1 MDEKHIDNN
10 TTNRETFTL
19 KILFGPMFGCELN
32 LPADN
37 YFFNIHPPIKP
48 SNTGG
53 DIQEGVAN
61 MASFACKTLYI
72 PCEVDSDNLRL
83 YLTEKLEID
92 GKHGYQVDILSPNN
106 SQIALIEENVFFQQ
120 GHIRLALK
128 KHHEEWSEEL
138 STFTWA
144 KESQVSS
151 VPDILLEKSK
161 SKEIKKYLYFFL
173 VLSITFI
180 SIYIAWYTYSLQSRH
195 VASLNTILAGSP
207 APLKIIKSD
216 SEIYVFGEGYQE
228 INWLHYVLYKL
239 NETAKVIPIWT
250 AKTRKEVIK
259 KLQSKGFPVLQL
271 DLTLPEFPQL
281 YTYRKL
287 DNEQEAS
294 LKTLAYQSLPYAKR
308 IDVFFKDKKSLVKQA
323 QHGLERIQ
331 ILYRCVTT
339 DSGFALIIRD
349 DLSDS
354 ALNSLNTFI
363 TDFYNQWGDQIVSF
377 SINMNENILKDK
389 SYLNTKEG
397 YIFISPKHWYFPLN
411 KKDINYG

>member
-1 MDEKHIDNN
+1 MDDKYIDDNA
-10 TTNRETFTL
+10 TNRESFTL

-37 YFFNIHPPIKP
+37 YFFNIHPQIKQ
-48 SNTGG
+48 SNI
-53 DIQEGVAN
+53 DDDVQEGIAN

-72 PCEVDSDNLRL
+72 PCEVDSENLRL

-92 GKHGYQVDILSPNN
+92 GKHGYQVDILGPDN
-106 SQIALIEENVFFQQ
+106 SQTALIEENVFFQQ
-120 GHIRLALK
+120 GNIRLALK
-128 KHHEEWSEEL
+128 KHHEEWSDEI
-138 STFTWA
+138 STHNWA
-144 KESQVSS
+144 KASQTHSSSESLS
-151 VPDILLEKSK
+151 EKTK
-161 SKEIKKYLYFFL
+161 NKNTKKYSFFFL
-173 VLSITFI
+173 ILTLFFV
-180 SIYIAWYTYSLQSRH
+180 SIYLAWYNFSLQSSH
-195 VASLNTILAGSP
+195 IVSLNTILAGSP

-216 SEIYVFGEGYQE
+216 NDIYIFGEGYQE
-228 INWLHYVLYKL
+228 ITWLRDVLYKL
-239 NETAKVIPIWT
+239 NETTKVIPVWT
-250 AKTRKEVIK
+250 SRTRKEVIK
-259 KLQSKGFPVLQL
+259 YLHNKGFPVLQL

-287 DNEQEAS
+287 DNEQETS
-294 LKTLAYQSLPYAKR
+294 LKTQAHKSLPYAKR
-308 IDVFFKDKKSLVKQA
+308 IDVFFKDSESLVKQA

-354 ALNSLNTFI
+354 ALNALNIFI

-389 SYLNTKEG
+389 SYLNAKEG
-397 YIFISPKHWYFPLN
+397 YLFISPKHWYFPLN
-411 KKDINYG
+411 KKDITYG